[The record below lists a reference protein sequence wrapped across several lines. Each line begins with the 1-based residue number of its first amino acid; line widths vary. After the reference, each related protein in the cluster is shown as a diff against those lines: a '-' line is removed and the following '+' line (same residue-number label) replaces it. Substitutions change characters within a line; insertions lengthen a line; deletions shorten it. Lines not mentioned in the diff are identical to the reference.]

1 MNVLSA
7 RFPGGGSSVFR
18 LSGSITVNGKTR
30 DEEKFRK
37 ISAYVLQVSPLHLL
51 DTQFGLTVCS
61 RMIICMLSL
70 QSSRL

>member
-37 ISAYVLQVSPLHLL
+37 ISAYVLQVSLH
-51 DTQFGLTVCS
+51 S
-61 RMIICMLSL
+61 AH
-70 QSSRL
+70 